1 MRSRQ
6 GGILSGDIMSPFKY
20 VQATILAFALIHSA
34 SASENFSFRTEKI
47 YFQGSFPK
55 GYCALD
61 LSDDRDAFLA
71 QYLQNLAGKSLR
83 LVAASVPCVE
93 LSSYRQ
99 GTEHLSAHTLSLF
112 QVGVDGSF
120 TRFLLGKR
128 IFSGLIQSF
137 SFEKSKKKIEKRSA
151 RKLQRF
157 GDELSDLNAEK
168 VTESDTGISLVRG
181 SADLKEKG
189 KDSVTYCVT
198 AAATLIHKY
207 PFAAVKTVRLEGE
220 SCDRADDRD
229 PLLLLKAVTKR

>member
-20 VQATILAFALIHSA
+20 VQATILAFVLIHSA

-61 LSDDRDAFLA
+61 LSQDRDAFLA

-83 LVAASVPCVE
+83 LVATGVPCDE

-112 QVGVDGSF
+112 QVGVDGAF

-128 IFSGLIQSF
+128 FFDGLIQSF
-137 SFEKSKKKIEKRSA
+137 SFEKSKEKIEKRSN
-151 RKLQRF
+151 RKLESF
-157 GDELSDLNAEK
+157 GDELSRLNAEK
-168 VTESDTGISLVRG
+168 ITGTDTGISIVRG

-189 KDSVTYCVT
+189 RDTSSYCVT

-207 PFAAVKTVRLEGE
+207 PFTAVKTGRLQGP
-220 SCDRADDRD
+220 SCAQGDELDA
-229 PLLLLKAVTKR
+229 LALLKAVGKR